1 MPPHAVII
9 ANPNAG
15 GGRARKSAREADR
28 IFTNL
33 GISSTLYLPP
43 TLPEMLSVIERIA
56 AESPSVVLACGGDG
70 TVHQVLQATIP
81 AKITTGIIPAGTGND
96 IARNMGIPAST
107 SESYLREVASLINQ
121 NHYEWVDASFITHGS
136 ATHWSLGV
144 ISAGFDSAVTE
155 RANRMQFG
163 QGTLRYI
170 SALLAEI
177 VPFQL
182 HSFTVEM
189 DGVTYT
195 DPALLIAIGNGRG
208 YGGGMRICPEASMT
222 DGLLDVTWVGKAP
235 RRTVLRLFPR
245 IYSGR
250 HIEHELVTTYKV
262 KEVTITSQES
272 VIYADGE
279 RIGPPPVQ
287 ITLIPRAAKILWKI
301 DSQ

>member
-1 MPPHAVII
+1 MPPNVVII
-9 ANPNAG
+9 ANPHAG
-15 GGRARKSAREADR
+15 GGRARKSAQEADHL
-28 IFTNL
+28 FTNL
-33 GISSTLYLPP
+33 GIRSTLHLRP
-43 TLPEMLSVIERIA
+43 TLPEMHNVIERIA

-70 TVHQVLQATIP
+70 TIHQVLQATIP

-96 IARNMGIPAST
+96 IARNMGLPTST
-107 SESYLREVASLINQ
+107 SESYLVEVASLINQ
-121 NHYEWVDASFITHGS
+121 DHYDWVDASLITHGS

-144 ISAGFDSAVTE
+144 ISAGFDSAVNE
-155 RANRMQFG
+155 RANRMKYG
-163 QGTLRYI
+163 RGTLRYI

-189 DGVTYT
+189 DGDTYN

-222 DGLLDVTWVGKAP
+222 DGLLNVTWVGKAQ

-250 HIEHELVTTYKV
+250 HIEHDLVTTYTV
-262 KEVTITSQES
+262 KEVRITSQES

-279 RIGPPPVQ
+279 RIGPPPVH
-287 ITLIPRAAKILWKI
+287 ITLVPRAAKILWKI
-301 DSQ
+301 DS